1 MFSGILFPL
10 DRKVGRNTNGD
21 YFKIVCFFNFVL
33 TFYHKDLPYCG
44 WVGVLVGCE
53 SIPMSLLSSEKSDM
67 LQFFGWVLF
76 GGFCF
81 VCLGLFFWGGEGGSW
96 CLLLFCCH
104 CFYSYFIVWE
114 TFLTRHKLQEIGKRA
129 W

>member
-81 VCLGLFFWGGEGGSW
+81 VCLGLFLGGGGGGVVVFVAFLLPLFLQLLY
-96 CLLLFCCH
+96 CLGDIPH
-104 CFYSYFIVWE
+104 
-114 TFLTRHKLQEIGKRA
+114 QA
-129 W
+129 